1 MRLMADVRPAP
12 LALVVDMVNGWSGH
26 VRRESGQER
35 DPYPDQIAMC
45 RVHGW
50 EGPTTAHDQ
59 MVAVT
64 DRIHGVFSG
73 ATADER
79 RTALNQAVAALAPT
93 PQVTTDGEV
102 WGGVDAQH
110 PLEAALLFALVE
122 HARTDPD
129 LVRLGVC
136 AADHCVDAYV
146 DTSRATTRRFCS
158 LTCQNRARVAAFR
171 RRTRD
176 PAART

>member
-1 MRLMADVRPAP
+1 MAHVRPAP
-12 LALVVDMVNGWSGH
+12 LALVVDLVNGWSGV
-26 VRRESGQER
+26 VRRESGQDS
-35 DPYPDQIAMC
+35 DPYPDQIAVY
-45 RVHGW
+45 R
-50 EGPTTAHDQ
+50 AHDWDGSPTANDQ
-59 MVAVT
+59 VVALA
-64 DRIHGVFSG
+64 DRIHRVFAG

-93 PQVTTDGEV
+93 PQLDTDGEM
-102 WGGVDAQH
+102 WSGIGAQH
-110 PLEAALLFALVE
+110 QLEAALLFALVE

-129 LVRLGVC
+129 LVRLGAC
-136 AADHCVDAYV
+136 AADRCVDAYV

-176 PAART
+176 PAAPG